1 MRKTI
6 GLAMMVGLVLVA
18 AGCGSEKVAVTE
30 ETVLAGVDLKYHW
43 TLDLQ
48 IAADGVTLERIW
60 QMDGEVYCLT
70 SDSELFCVDAEI
82 GHIRWSIA
90 LPDEEANVFQPS
102 HYDGMLMTEE
112 PLSLE
117 QIQNPVRIGQLK
129 PFDAVLVNTLSRLL
143 VIDRDSTGTPK
154 VYRNIELD
162 FAANTGATTDGESA
176 FIGSTDGFCQA
187 VLLGAAVP
195 RWDLDL
201 RTQVKARPEAHDR
214 LIYVAGTARANNTFY
229 CLRSGDEYEVMWRQQ
244 LPGPVAANFHV
255 DSRGCFVPCKRNV
268 LKAFDVVSG
277 DALWPTVSME
287 GLLTTPVQVSSN
299 SVFQYADY
307 DKFYAIN
314 IIDGSVRWTMPEA
327 RMVLAVIDGKV
338 YLRDASDNLRIVN
351 EVMGSQEG
359 TLPLAG
365 FDFFVPNTET
375 PAIFT
380 ATRDGRLFCISPTDQ
395 ASVVAAE

>member
-1 MRKTI
+1 MRRTI
-6 GLAMMVGLVLVA
+6 GLAMVVGLVLVA

-43 TLDLQ
+43 KLDLN
-48 IAADGVTLERIW
+48 IAADGATIERIW
-60 QMDGEVYCLT
+60 QMGDEVYCLT

-90 LPDEEANVFQPS
+90 LPDVEVNVFEPS

-112 PLSLE
+112 PLTLQ
-117 QIQNPVRIGQLK
+117 QIQDPTRIGQLD

-154 VYRNIELD
+154 VYRNIELS
-162 FAANTGATTDGESA
+162 FAANTGATTDGQSA
-176 FIGSTDGFCQA
+176 FIGSTDGFCHA
-187 VLLGAAVP
+187 VLLGAALP

-201 RTQVKARPEAHDR
+201 RTQVKARPEAHNR
-214 LIYVAGTARANNTFY
+214 LTYVAGTARTNNTFY
-229 CLRSGDEYEVMWRQQ
+229 CLRSGDEYEVMWRQM
-244 LPGPVAANFHV
+244 LPGPAAANFHV

-268 LKAFDVVSG
+268 LKAFDAVSG
-277 DALWPTVSME
+277 DPLWPPVPME
-287 GLLTTPVQVSSN
+287 GLLTTPVQVSSS
-299 SVFQYADY
+299 SVFQYANY

-327 RMVLAVIDGKV
+327 RTVLAVIDGNV

-351 EVMGSQEG
+351 EVMGTQEG
-359 TLPLAG
+359 TLPLSG
-365 FDFFVPNTET
+365 FDFFVPNTDT
-375 PAIFT
+375 PAMFT
-380 ATRDGRLFCISPTDQ
+380 ATRDGRVFCISPADQ
-395 ASVVAAE
+395 ASVVTVE